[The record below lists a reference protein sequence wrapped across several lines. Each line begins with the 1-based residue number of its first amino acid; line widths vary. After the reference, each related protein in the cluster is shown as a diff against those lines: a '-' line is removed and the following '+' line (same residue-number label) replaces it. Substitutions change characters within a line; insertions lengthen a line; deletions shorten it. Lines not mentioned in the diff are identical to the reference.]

1 MYIIY
6 FDEVKNRPHKQRY
19 YRLGALA
26 IPIDKAKDIE
36 HKVNS
41 LSQDV
46 FGSSLLSKD
55 TEFHG
60 NPLICGHGLFKNYD
74 DCKRIEI
81 YQDLLAIIDSFNE
94 ILKIDI
100 RIDADKYFASFGI
113 NEMAFI
119 FLVEKANE
127 LMRENKTHGML
138 IGDYDEP
145 IIDQSVKDLS
155 EFKTYG
161 TPYQYKEIENLIDT
175 VHYTQS
181 HHSRFIQLADIYVH
195 SLQLV
200 ERRNPQP
207 ITASIQNYIKT
218 LQNRF
223 PQKYKQWPQ

>member
-1 MYIIY
+1 M
-6 FDEVKNRPHKQRY
+6 
-19 YRLGALA
+19 
-26 IPIDKAKDIE
+26 
-36 HKVNS
+36 
-41 LSQDV
+41 
-46 FGSSLLSKD
+46 
-55 TEFHG
+55 
-60 NPLICGHGLFKNYD
+60 
-74 DCKRIEI
+74 
-81 YQDLLAIIDSFNE
+81 IDSFNE

-127 LMRENKTHGML
+127 LMKENKTHGML

-155 EFKTYG
+155 EFKISG
-161 TPYQYKEIENLIDT
+161 TPYKYKEIGNLIDT
-175 VHYTQS
+175 VHYTKS

-195 SLQLV
+195 SLQLE